1 MFRTCTGKKVSTREP
16 KVVSCLP
23 LIRRVSKMVGNKAG
37 LALAEGKSISVK
49 QQSRHIDNDDLYL
62 GRDFQSL
69 AL

>member
-1 MFRTCTGKKVSTREP
+1 
-16 KVVSCLP
+16 
-23 LIRRVSKMVGNKAG
+23 MVGNKAG
-37 LALAEGKSISVK
+37 LALAEGKGTSVK